1 MTSNSPRSLSPTH
14 HSKTVEEHAQGTTTT
29 EGGGALQTEAAIE
42 IGNEQNESD
51 DGYATDSDLNA
62 STSLASSAYNFPFEN
77 GRRFHKYHE
86 GTYLFPN
93 DEQEQECEDMKHSMI
108 VNLCGGKLH
117 YAPLENPQ
125 MILDIGT
132 GTGVWAIDMG
142 DEYPCA
148 NILGIDLSP
157 IQPLWVPPNVRFM
170 VDDAECAWL
179 HPDNHFDFVHLRHLT
194 SSIKDFPRLFK
205 AAYDKLKPGGWI
217 EIQDL
222 YFQPQCDD
230 GSLPA
235 DYILAKWLQ
244 LMEEGL
250 ARFNVD
256 LLSPTKHP
264 GYIRDAGF
272 TNINERIF
280 KVPIGTWPRDK
291 KLKKIG
297 RYNRCVINGGL
308 QGMSMK
314 TFTGALGWTLQEM
327 EVFNVGVRKSVE
339 DSSIHSYLPFHV
351 VFAQKPPKSYYNGV
365 D

>member
-1 MTSNSPRSLSPTH
+1 MTSNSPHSLSPTH

-29 EGGGALQTEAAIE
+29 EGGGALQTEATIE
-42 IGNEQNESD
+42 IRNEQNESD

-62 STSLASSAYNFPFEN
+62 STSLASSAYNIPFEN

-86 GTYLFPN
+86 GIYLFPN
-93 DEQEQECEDMKHSMI
+93 DEQEQEREDMKHSMI

-117 YAPLENPQ
+117 YAPFENLQ

-132 GTGVWAIDMG
+132 GTGVWAIDTTAFRCSG
-142 DEYPCA
+142 
-148 NILGIDLSP
+148 P

-170 VDDAECAWL
+170 VDVAGCAWL

-194 SSIKDFPRLFK
+194 SSIKDFPKLFK

-230 GSLPA
+230 DSLPA
-235 DYILAKWLQ
+235 EYTLAKSLQ

-272 TNINERIF
+272 TNINERNF
-280 KVPIGTWPRDK
+280 
-291 KLKKIG
+291 
-297 RYNRCVINGGL
+297 
-308 QGMSMK
+308 
-314 TFTGALGWTLQEM
+314 
-327 EVFNVGVRKSVE
+327 
-339 DSSIHSYLPFHV
+339 
-351 VFAQKPPKSYYNGV
+351 
-365 D
+365 